1 MTLYFQGDV
10 GIKKIET
17 LPINVKNVDPDNGRN
32 ILAYGEVS
40 GHAHALPTTNTKL
53 FRAND
58 NNKLYLVVTEKSLL
72 THEEHDPIELDE
84 GTYEIIQQR
93 EYDDIE
99 EWRFVA
105 D

>member
-1 MTLYFQGDV
+1 MLYFQGDV
-10 GIKKIET
+10 GIKKIGA
-17 LPINVKNVDPDNGRN
+17 LPSNIKNVEPDNGKN
-32 ILAYGEVS
+32 ILAYGEVT
-40 GHAHALPTTNTKL
+40 GHAHALSIANTKL

-84 GTYEIIQQR
+84 GVYEIIQQR
-93 EYDDIE
+93 EYDDE
-99 EWRFVA
+99 LEWRLVA